1 MKKNVFLWVWIIL
14 ILLTMSTALISNSVL
29 SISISTLLILGLSS
43 LKFIGV
49 SFYFMELRKAH
60 ALWKV
65 SLIVYVLIFMVITM
79 LFI

>member
-29 SISISTLLILGLSS
+29 SISISALLILGLSS

>member
-1 MKKNVFLWVWIIL
+1 MKKNVFLWVWIML
-14 ILLTMSTALISNSVL
+14 ILLTISTTLITNSVL
-29 SISISTLLILGLSS
+29 SISISALLILGLSS

-60 ALWKV
+60 TLWKV
-65 SLIVYVLIFMVITM
+65 SLIIYVLIFMVITM